1 MRKLIIAASALALAG
16 CSQADDTDTVE
27 TEDEVA
33 VVEEAGPTAADGM
46 PSPGMYKVTDGEG
59 VVYMEEV
66 KPDGTYVTTKDGE
79 LYQTGRWEQPSPDK
93 YCSAV
98 DEAYIDEDDDGTM
111 KCNTEQIGEDGVW
124 TSVNEKGE
132 TATVERVDS

>member
-1 MRKLIIAASALALAG
+1 MRKLIFAVSVLALAG
-16 CSQADDTDTVE
+16 CSQAEETDTME
-27 TEDEVA
+27 AEEEVA
-33 VVEEAGPTAADGM
+33 VAEEAGPTAADGM

-66 KPDGTYVTTKDGE
+66 KADGTYVTTKDGE
-79 LYQTGRWEQPSPDK
+79 LYQTGRWEQPSPDQ

-124 TSVNEKGE
+124 TSVNDKGE
-132 TATVERVDS
+132 TATVERVEG